1 MVRQY
6 VAWLNS
12 ESLELGGPFVEP
24 LPLECVSLSSG
35 SGTEL
40 TIIDFRAR
48 EIYAHYASTHY
59 RKVLPSLICWL
70 TNSR

>member
-24 LPLECVSLSSG
+24 LPLECVFPSLSLPN
-35 SGTEL
+35 GTF
-40 TIIDFRAR
+40 D
-48 EIYAHYASTHY
+48 
-59 RKVLPSLICWL
+59 
-70 TNSR
+70 